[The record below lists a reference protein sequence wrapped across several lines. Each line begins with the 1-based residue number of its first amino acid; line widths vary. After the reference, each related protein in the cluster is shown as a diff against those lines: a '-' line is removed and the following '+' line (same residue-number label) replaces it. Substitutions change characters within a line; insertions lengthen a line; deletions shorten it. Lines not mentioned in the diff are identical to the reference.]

1 MKLINERGLYMR
13 YCYQNTYGDHYN
25 ETYYNKLHEVVIIA
39 DDDLYDRVPVDG
51 SVVTI
56 KGASLTGYNDTGD
69 VLDAM
74 ILAFSNNQN
83 GDGGYLPCGINQQQ
97 QVINTSLLSN
107 PLFGE
112 LSNCVGINFPNLWE
126 LNEQVSFSTGQNNTG
141 INAGGLNMPS
151 GFYSEGF
158 TVDSG
163 WFNHPGFGGSWGYM
177 QAQSDPTHSDHFV
190 YKFDVMPEA
199 LIREGTFVSSAMKPS
214 TTEPSDPSRGRWC
227 RCIVECWTYVSGP
240 LAGKYNFTVTINGFD
255 ASISTLQYLES
266 NEVPTGPVYNT
277 KNPSGNDPDQNNQG
291 GNGDGDNNNDNIN
304 VPELPD
310 NDLTATGSVR
320 LYAPSAGQLSQ
331 FMQYLH
337 SASLPEAVMKMWQN
351 PIQGIISI
359 HYMPYAIDTNGSEEV
374 GFMGLST
381 GIRLNVGKQW
391 QTLDFG
397 KKYLGTSKHNAYLD
411 RAPYTKVEIYLPGI
425 GIRQLNTDDVM
436 GKYIWVQYN
445 CDNVSGQCVA
455 FILVGTSDI
464 NKSVKYTYS
473 GSLAAPFPISQANWG
488 QTYAAAATLA
498 AGALA
503 NGISAAG
510 AAAPGAGGAAAGS
523 GGAAAAQAVGGALG
537 KVADIGNSVA
547 NLAKPS
553 VTRSGTISG
562 TTSIFTM
569 KKPYL
574 IVERPNV
581 VDYKY
586 FNKMKGYACGIT
598 LNLNSIKGYTEVET
612 IHLTGIPATEP
623 ELEEIE
629 RLLKGGVIL

>member
-25 ETYYNKLHEVVIIA
+25 ETYYNKLHEAVIIA
-39 DDDLYDRVPVDG
+39 DDDLYDRVPLDG

-56 KGASLTGYNDTGD
+56 KAASLTGYNDQGD

-74 ILAFSNNQN
+74 ILAFSDNQN
-83 GDGGYLPCGINQQQ
+83 GDGGYLPCGVNVRQ
-97 QVINTSLLSN
+97 QVINSTLLSN
-107 PLFGE
+107 PLFAE
-112 LSNCVGINFPNLWE
+112 LSGCLGINFPNLWE
-126 LNEQVSFSTGQNNTG
+126 LNETATFTTGQSNTG
-141 INAGGLNMPS
+141 VRVGALDVAGA
-151 GFYSEGF
+151 YYTEGF
-158 TVDSG
+158 TKDTG
-163 WFNHPGFGGSWGYM
+163 YFNHPGFGGSWGHM
-177 QAQSDPTHSDHFV
+177 QAQSDPTHSDHLV

-199 LIREGTFVSSAMKPS
+199 LIREGNFVTSAMKPS
-214 TTEPSDPSRGRWC
+214 TSAPSDPSQGRWC
-227 RCIVECWTYVSGP
+227 NCTVEVWTYLSGT

-255 ASISTLQYLES
+255 GSIATLQYLES
-266 NEVPTGPVYNT
+266 NQIPTGPVYNT
-277 KNPSGNDPDQNNQG
+277 KNPTGDNPDQNNQG
-291 GNGDGDNNNDNIN
+291 GNGDGDNGSDNIN

-310 NDLTATGSVR
+310 NDLTASGSVR
-320 LYAPSAGQLSQ
+320 LYAPSAAQLAQ

-359 HYMPYAIDTNGSEEV
+359 HYMPYAVATNGNEEV

-381 GIRLNVGKQW
+381 GITLNVGKQW

-397 KKYLGTSKHNAYLD
+397 KKYLGTSTRNCYLD
-411 RAPYTKVEIYLPGI
+411 RSPYTKVSIYLPGI
-425 GIRQLNTDDVM
+425 GIRQLSTDDVM

-455 FILVGTSDI
+455 FILVGSSE
-464 NKSVKYTYS
+464 NNRSVKYTFC

-510 AAAPGAGGAAAGS
+510 AAATGAGGAAAGT
-523 GGAAAAQAVGGALG
+523 GGAAALQAVGGALG
-537 KVADIGNSVA
+537 TVADIGSSVA
-547 NLAKPS
+547 SLAKPS

-562 TTSIFTM
+562 TTSIFTV

-574 IVERPNV
+574 IVERPHVWDFKNA
-581 VDYKY
+581 
-586 FNKMKGYACGIT
+586 NKMKGYACGIT
-598 LNLNSIKGYTEVET
+598 LKLSEIKGYTEVER
-612 IHLTGIPATEP
+612 IHLTGIPATQP
-623 ELEEIE
+623 ELDEIE
-629 RLLKGGVIL
+629 RLLIGGVIL